1 MDSPEI
7 SDHEYDQLFKELSSL
22 EDKFPE
28 MKDTSSPTQNVG
40 SIAGSAFNTVTH
52 EVPMLSHQ
60 NTFEKQELERIDKR
74 NQEKLKIVE
83 LISGKSNLDTLLA
96 KLGEIAKEN
105 NVEFISISPFQKISG
120 YLDPLFYFN

>member
-1 MDSPEI
+1 MTEDKIKNRIFNLRNILNNHNHLYYVMDSPEI

-52 EVPMLSHQ
+52 EVPMLSLE
-60 NTFEKQELERIDKR
+60 NAFDKEELERFDKR
-74 NQEKLKIVE
+74 IHEK
-83 LISGKSNLDTLLA
+83 
-96 KLGEIAKEN
+96 
-105 NVEFISISPFQKISG
+105 
-120 YLDPLFYFN
+120 